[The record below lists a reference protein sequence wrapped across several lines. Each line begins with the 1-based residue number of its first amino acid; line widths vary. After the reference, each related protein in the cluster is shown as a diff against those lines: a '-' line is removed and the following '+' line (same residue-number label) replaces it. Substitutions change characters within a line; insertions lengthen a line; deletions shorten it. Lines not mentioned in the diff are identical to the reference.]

1 MNKPSTRPAA
11 PATTQAHCN
20 TCGGTRK
27 HDVLFS
33 KRKHWDDSVDGGR
46 HSISGT
52 DTYSLIACGGC
63 ETIHLKHDSTFSEDT
78 ELDGSAI
85 VTTNYYP
92 PATSRRTPTWL
103 GSKNSPFWY
112 GGTVI
117 EQWLKEIYSAVQNDS
132 RRLAVMGI
140 RSLLETVMIEKV
152 GDSGSI
158 GTNVKN
164 FIAEGYIAQKNE
176 ETFRL
181 QVEAGHAGMH
191 RNYVPTKEELDVL
204 LNITES
210 LIETVYVNPHQA
222 KTLKEI
228 PPRKGK

>member
-1 MNKPSTRPAA
+1 
-11 PATTQAHCN
+11 
-20 TCGGTRK
+20 
-27 HDVLFS
+27 LFS

-140 RSLLETVMIEKV
+140 RCGWETGMIEKV
-152 GDSGSI
+152 GDSVSV

>member
-1 MNKPSTRPAA
+1 
-11 PATTQAHCN
+11 
-20 TCGGTRK
+20 
-27 HDVLFS
+27 
-33 KRKHWDDSVDGGR
+33 
-46 HSISGT
+46 
-52 DTYSLIACGGC
+52 
-63 ETIHLKHDSTFSEDT
+63 
-78 ELDGSAI
+78 
-85 VTTNYYP
+85 
-92 PATSRRTPTWL
+92 
-103 GSKNSPFWY
+103 
-112 GGTVI
+112 
-117 EQWLKEIYSAVQNDS
+117 
-132 RRLAVMGI
+132 
-140 RSLLETVMIEKV
+140 MIEKV

-228 PPRKGK
+228 PPRPCGVRQASAPERRGLPRSARST

>member
-1 MNKPSTRPAA
+1 
-11 PATTQAHCN
+11 
-20 TCGGTRK
+20 
-27 HDVLFS
+27 
-33 KRKHWDDSVDGGR
+33 
-46 HSISGT
+46 
-52 DTYSLIACGGC
+52 
-63 ETIHLKHDSTFSEDT
+63 
-78 ELDGSAI
+78 
-85 VTTNYYP
+85 
-92 PATSRRTPTWL
+92 
-103 GSKNSPFWY
+103 
-112 GGTVI
+112 
-117 EQWLKEIYSAVQNDS
+117 
-132 RRLAVMGI
+132 
-140 RSLLETVMIEKV
+140 MIEKV

-176 ETFRL
+176 GTFRL